1 MPFFHDQDRSGLR
14 RLYVEAWRKHRAG
27 RPLEPLE
34 HQIVTV
40 IEQHPEYHAL
50 LEDEAEALG
59 RDFTPEAGQSN
70 PFLHMG
76 LHLAIREQAATDR
89 PAGIA
94 AIRTQ
99 LAERLANLGCQLCVS
114 DVHSGNNPI
123 PELLHL
129 RPQFARI
136 AEALAP
142 ALGDTDGTN
151 TLLKPLIE
159 SLHREQI
166 ASIMPRVE
174 GAGVLAVLWQ
184 LGVNFIQGDYLQA
197 PQPQMHYDFTDL
209 A

>member
-14 RLYVEAWRKHRAG
+14 RLYVEAWRKHRA
-27 RPLEPLE
+27 RQPLEPLE

-94 AIRTQ
+94 AIRAQ
-99 LAERLANLGCQLCVS
+99 LAERLADSHEAEHRMLERL
-114 DVHSGNNPI
+114 
-123 PELLHL
+123 
-129 RPQFARI
+129 
-136 AEALAP
+136 AEALWLSQRTGQPPDEDAYV
-142 ALGDTDGTN
+142 
-151 TLLKPLIE
+151 E
-159 SLHREQI
+159 SLHQ
-166 ASIMPRVE
+166 M
-174 GAGVLAVLWQ
+174 
-184 LGVNFIQGDYLQA
+184 LGRRK
-197 PQPQMHYDFTDL
+197 
-209 A
+209 

>member
-1 MPFFHDQDRSGLR
+1 MPFFHDQDRGGLR

-59 RDFTPEAGQSN
+59 RDFTPEGGQSN

-94 AIRTQ
+94 AIRAQ
-99 LAERLANLGCQLCVS
+99 LVERFADPHEAEHRMLERLA
-114 DVHSGNNPI
+114 
-123 PELLHL
+123 
-129 RPQFARI
+129 
-136 AEALAP
+136 EALWLSQRTAQP
-142 ALGDTDGTN
+142 PDEGAYL
-151 TLLKPLIE
+151 E
-159 SLHREQI
+159 SLRQ
-166 ASIMPRVE
+166 
-174 GAGVLAVLWQ
+174 VL
-184 LGVNFIQGDYLQA
+184 GRRK
-197 PQPQMHYDFTDL
+197 
-209 A
+209 